1 MGAMLSYRI
10 LNKED
15 KKFKIIEKQVNIES
29 TDVFY
34 MVIVVLETMQIWC

>member
-1 MGAMLSYRI
+1 MLLYRI

-15 KKFKIIEKQVNIES
+15 KKFKIIEKRVNIES
-29 TDVFY
+29 SDVLY